1 MSSKHQLKMPLF
13 DKKRGVNGST
23 GGSPN
28 GSTTAVISPPAKN
41 GSATGNGNSPLGN
54 HNHQADKSG
63 YQFEA
68 VDSAGIIS
76 RNNVTKPK
84 LVFHCQQAQGSPTG
98 LISGFSNVKEL
109 YQKIADCYEFPVD
122 DVSIK
127 ICRTL
132 KEVIMHS

>member
-1 MSSKHQLKMPLF
+1 MPLF
-13 DKKRGVNGST
+13 DKKRGVNGNG

-28 GSTTAVISPPAKN
+28 GSTTAVISPASRN
-41 GSATGNGNSPLGN
+41 GSVAGNSPLGN

-68 VDSAGIIS
+68 VDNTGIIS

-122 DVSIK
+122 DVSRK
-127 ICRTL
+127 ICKSL
-132 KEVIMHS
+132 K